1 MVMTVLIK
9 HILQTAQER
18 GHNTAFFYFENNE
31 EKTLSYDKFRRLIFS
46 FAGAIRSQ
54 TIAPGSLAI
63 LVGENSPAWPAAYCA
78 AHLCGLTVAH
88 GDTRF
93 TEAEFTTIERFTKP
107 ALILCG
113 RAFSNMFSS
122 GVPRIYLEDIDPAPT
137 DRVPEII
144 PLAPGQPM
152 SIIFTSGTTS
162 DPKGVM
168 LSEEN
173 FISNIAMLESMQG
186 LITGRDRV
194 LAMLPLHH
202 VYPFTCTVL
211 APLYFGA
218 AIIYPRSLKGE
229 DIFAAVKNYGA
240 TAFVAIP
247 RVLELLCDRIFQTAA
262 AQPKIKQALFYAL
275 LKISDVLLPLGINPG
290 KRLFSTIHRNFKGF
304 RFFAS
309 GGARLDADVHKKLRA
324 LGFRIIEAYGLTETS
339 PIAAMNTL
347 SEQVPGSVGRA
358 APGVSIKIEKE
369 GPRLEQGEICIKGPN
384 VMMGY
389 FQRPD
394 LTAEAVVD
402 GWFHSGDLGYIDD
415 QGHLFI
421 TGRKKEVL
429 VLSNGKN
436 IYPEELEKL
445 YRQSEKIKEL
455 CITLLSE
462 DGREFLAVVIYPNK
476 DYFVREK
483 SASIYQDIKY
493 EVETIA
499 HTLPAYQRVTRI
511 ELVDEELP
519 KTSLGKIKRYRVAE
533 LVKEKSS
540 GAAAE
545 QEVPALEDQ
554 DPFLVFV
561 QQTQKL
567 KKFPSLKSNLETDL
581 GLDSL
586 AKLEF
591 FFAIEERYGIKIADE
606 QAGNILTLRDVKALI
621 AEDGQGDAGLE
632 TYVLQEKLVA
642 PPDIPLA
649 EHVAAG
655 NNPLLTLVRFCFYM
669 VCKTILKL
677 FFRARLEGA
686 ELLKTVQ
693 PPFIIAPNHNSY
705 IDGIVIYALLPFST
719 INRCFFVSLV
729 QMFGRLPLSI
739 LQKIGRIIL
748 TGTHDTAIRSLQY
761 SYQILKA
768 GGIMCVFPEGMRSL
782 DGAVAQPK
790 KGIGYAAQSSGAA
803 LLPVCIEGTQALLSR
818 KNPGLHRTKITVTI
832 LPPIAPE
839 GGLEDF
845 LGTWRRT
852 VQDYHDKKNPV

>member
-1 MVMTVLIK
+1 MTILIK
-9 HILQTAQER
+9 HILQTARDR
-18 GHNTAFFYFENNE
+18 GNESAFFYFENSE
-31 EKTLSYDKFRRLIFS
+31 EKTLSFAQFRKMIF
-46 FAGAIRSQ
+46 FGAAAIRSRN
-54 TIAPGSLAI
+54 IAPGSRVILA
-63 LVGENSPAWPAAYCA
+63 GENSPAWPAAYLA
-78 AHLCGLTVAH
+78 AHACGLTVAH
-88 GDTRF
+88 GDSRF
-93 TEAEFTTIERFTKP
+93 TEAEFKNIERFTKP

-113 RAFSNMFSS
+113 RAFSGMFSAD
-122 GVPRIYLEDIDPAPT
+122 VAKILLEDLAPAPAEG
-137 DRVPEII
+137 DPEII

-173 FISNIAMLESMQG
+173 FRSNIAMLASMNG

-229 DIFAAVKNYGA
+229 DIFAAVKNHGA

-262 AQPKIKQALFYAL
+262 AQPKIKQALFYGL
-275 LKISDVLLPLGINPG
+275 LKISDVLQPLGINPG
-290 KRLFSTIHRNFKGF
+290 KRLFSTIHRNFKGL

-309 GGARLDADVHKKLRA
+309 GGARLDTDVHKKLRA

-358 APGVSIKIEKE
+358 ALGVELKIEKADSH
-369 GPRLEQGEICIKGPN
+369 LDQGEICIKGPN

-389 FQRPD
+389 CQRQD
-394 LTAEAVVD
+394 LTAEVVID
-402 GWFHSGDLGYIDD
+402 GWFHSGDLGYLDD
-415 QGHLFI
+415 RGHLFI

-429 VLSNGKN
+429 VLSSGKN

-445 YRQSEKIKEL
+445 YRRSEKIKEL

-462 DGREFLAVVIYPNK
+462 GGREFLAVVIYPNK

-493 EVETIA
+493 EIETIA
-499 HTLPAYQRVTRI
+499 HALPSYQRVTRI

-533 LVKEKSS
+533 LVKEKAS
-540 GAAAE
+540 GAAAGDE
-545 QEVPALEDQ
+545 EPAQENQ
-554 DPFLVFV
+554 DPFLAFV
-561 QQTQKL
+561 QQTLKL
-567 KKFPSLKSNLETDL
+567 NKFPSLAGNLETDL

-591 FFAIEERYGIKIADE
+591 FFAIEERYGIKIAEE
-606 QAGNILTLRDVKALI
+606 QAGNIFTLRDMRALI
-621 AEDGQGDAGLE
+621 PDTASFEAEPESAMVAE
-632 TYVLQEKLVA
+632 LVTGA
-642 PPDIPLA
+642 PDIPLA
-649 EHVAAG
+649 QHVAIG
-655 NNPLLTLVRFCFYM
+655 NDALATAARFCFYM
-669 VCKTILKL
+669 LCKILLKL
-677 FFRARLEGA
+677 FFRARLEGLEQLRNA
-686 ELLKTVQ
+686 K

-705 IDGIVIYALLPFST
+705 IDGIVIYALLPFS
-719 INRCFFVSLV
+719 ILNRCFFVSLV
-729 QMFGRLPLSI
+729 QMFGRLPLS
-739 LQKIGRIIL
+739 LAQKIGRIIL

-761 SYQILKA
+761 SYQILQA
-768 GGIMCVFPEGMRSL
+768 GGIMCVFPEGMRSV

-818 KNPGLHRTKITVTI
+818 KNPGLHCARITVTI

-839 GGLEDF
+839 GGLDDF
-845 LGTWRRT
+845 LGAWKKE
-852 VQDYHDKKNPV
+852 VQGYYDRKNKE

>member
-1 MVMTVLIK
+1 MTILIK
-9 HILQTAQER
+9 HILQTARYRENDR
-18 GHNTAFFYFENNE
+18 AFFYFENSE
-31 EKTLSYDKFRRLIFS
+31 EKTLTFAEFRRLVFCC
-46 FAGAIRSQ
+46 AGAIRSRN
-54 TIAPGSLAI
+54 IAPGSRVI
-63 LVGENSPAWPAAYCA
+63 LVGENSPAWPAAYLA
-78 AHLCGLTVAH
+78 AHVCGLTVAH
-88 GDTRF
+88 GDSRF
-93 TEAEFTTIERFTKP
+93 TEAEFKNIERFTQP

-113 RAFSNMFSS
+113 RAFSGMFS
-122 GVPRIYLEDIDPAPT
+122 GAVAKILLEDLSPALPEAE
-137 DRVPEII
+137 PEII

-173 FISNIAMLESMQG
+173 FRSNIAMLESMQG

-229 DIFAAVKNYGA
+229 DIFAAVKNHGA

-247 RVLELLCDRIFQTAA
+247 RALELLCDRIFQTVAA
-262 AQPKIKQALFYAL
+262 LPKSKQTIFRGL
-275 LKISDVLLPLGINPG
+275 LKISDLLQSLSINPG
-290 KRLFSTIHRNFKGF
+290 PWLFPAIHRNFKGF

-347 SEQVPGSVGRA
+347 VEQVPGSVGRA
-358 APGVSIKIEKE
+358 APGVTLKIEKDD
-369 GPRLEQGEICIKGPN
+369 PRLDQGEICIKGPN

-389 FQRPD
+389 FHRPD
-394 LTAEAVVD
+394 LTAEVVID

-429 VLSNGKN
+429 VLSSGKN

-445 YRQSEKIKEL
+445 YRRSEKIKEL
-455 CITLLSE
+455 CVTLLSE
-462 DGREFLAVVIYPNK
+462 GGREFLTVVVHPNK
-476 DYFVREK
+476 DYFLREK
-483 SASIYQDIKY
+483 TTSIYQEIKY
-493 EVETIA
+493 EIETIA
-499 HTLPAYQRVTRI
+499 QKLPSYQRVMRI

-519 KTSLGKIKRYRVAE
+519 KTALGKVKRYRVAE
-533 LVKEKSS
+533 LVHEKASV
-540 GAAAE
+540 AAAE
-545 QEVPALEDQ
+545 QQVPAAEDR
-554 DPFLVFV
+554 DLFLTFV
-561 QQTQKL
+561 QQTLKL
-567 KKFPSLKSNLETDL
+567 KKLPSYAGNLETDL

-591 FFAIEERYGIKIADE
+591 FFAVEERYGIKIAEE
-606 QAGNILTLRDVKALI
+606 QAVNIFTLRDIRALI
-621 AEDGQGDAGLE
+621 PDTGAADAE
-632 TYVLQEKLVA
+632 QESALVA
-642 PPDIPLA
+642 ELVTVAPDIPL
-649 EHVAAG
+649 ERHVAIG
-655 NNPLLTLVRFCFYM
+655 NNALATAARFCFYM
-669 VCKTILKL
+669 LCKTLLKL
-677 FFRARLEGA
+677 FFQARLQGLEQLRNA
-686 ELLKTVQ
+686 P

-705 IDGIVIYALLPFST
+705 IDGIVIYALLPFSI

-729 QMFGRLPLSI
+729 QVFGRLPLS
-739 LQKIGRIIL
+739 LAQKIGRIIL

-761 SYQILKA
+761 SHQILGH
-768 GGIMCVFPEGMRSL
+768 GGIMCVFPEGQRSV

-818 KNPGLHRTKITVTI
+818 KNPGLHRANITVTI

-845 LGTWRRT
+845 LGAWKKQ
-852 VQDYHDKKNPV
+852 VQDYYDKKNRL

>member
-1 MVMTVLIK
+1 MTALIK
-9 HILQTAQER
+9 HILKTVRDR
-18 GHNTAFFYFENNE
+18 GDDSAFFYFENSE
-31 EKTLSYDKFRRLIFS
+31 EKTLTCSQFRGLIFS
-46 FAGAIRSQ
+46 CAAAIRSFS
-54 TIAPGSLAI
+54 IAPGSRAI
-63 LVGENSPAWPAAYCA
+63 LVGENSPAWPAAYLA

-88 GDTRF
+88 GDSRF
-93 TEAEFTTIERFTKP
+93 SKDEFKNIERFTKP

-113 RAFSNMFSS
+113 RAFSNMF
-122 GVPRIYLEDIDPAPT
+122 GGDVPKILLEDLAPALAEEE
-137 DRVPEII
+137 PEII

-173 FISNIAMLESMQG
+173 FLSNLAMLESMQG

-229 DIFAAVKNYGA
+229 DIFAAVKNYSA

-262 AQPKIKQALFYAL
+262 AQPKIKQALFYCL
-275 LKISDVLLPLGINPG
+275 LRISDVLQPLGINPG

-309 GGARLDADVHKKLRA
+309 GGARLDTDVHKKLRA

-358 APGVSIKIEKE
+358 ALGVELKIEKADSH
-369 GPRLEQGEICIKGPN
+369 LDQGEICIRGPN

-389 FQRPD
+389 CQRQD
-394 LTAEAVVD
+394 LTAEVVID
-402 GWFHSGDLGYIDD
+402 GWFHSGDLGYLDD
-415 QGHLFI
+415 RGHLFI

-429 VLSNGKN
+429 VLSSGKN

-445 YRQSEKIKEL
+445 YRQSERIKEL

-493 EVETIA
+493 EIETIA
-499 HTLPAYQRVTRI
+499 HTLPSYQRVTRI
-511 ELVDEELP
+511 ELVDEDLP

-533 LVKEKSS
+533 LLREKSS
-540 GAAAE
+540 SAAAE
-545 QEVPALEDQ
+545 REDLPAEDQ

-561 QQTQKL
+561 QQTLKL
-567 KKFPSLKSNLETDL
+567 KKIPSHKSNLDTDL

-591 FFAIEERYGIKIADE
+591 FFAVEERYRIKIAEE
-606 QAGNILTLRDVKALI
+606 QAGNIFTLRDIRALI
-621 AEDGQGDAGLE
+621 HDTASFEAEPESAMVAE
-632 TYVLQEKLVA
+632 LVTGA
-642 PPDIPLA
+642 PDIPLDR
-649 EHVAAG
+649 HVASGSNAAA
-655 NNPLLTLVRFCFYM
+655 TAARFCFYM
-669 VCKTILKL
+669 LCKTLLKL
-677 FFRARLEGA
+677 FFRARLEGV
-686 ELLKTVQ
+686 EHLRNTT

-705 IDGIVIYALLPFST
+705 IDGIVIYALLPFS
-719 INRCFFVSLV
+719 ILNRCFFVSLV
-729 QMFGRLPLSI
+729 QMFGRLPLS
-739 LQKIGRIIL
+739 LAQKIGRIIL

-768 GGIMCVFPEGMRSL
+768 GGIMCVFPEGMRSV

-818 KNPGLHRTKITVTI
+818 KNPGLHCTKITVTI

-839 GGLEDF
+839 GGLDDF

-852 VQDYHDKKNPV
+852 VQDYHDKKNRR

>member
-1 MVMTVLIK
+1 MTVLIK
-9 HILQTAQER
+9 HILQTVRDR
-18 GHNTAFFYFENNE
+18 GNDTAFFYFENSE
-31 EKTLSYDKFRRLIFS
+31 EKTLTCSQFRGLIFS
-46 FAGAIRSQ
+46 CAAAIRSFS
-54 TIAPGSLAI
+54 IAPGSRAI
-63 LVGENSPAWPAAYCA
+63 LVGENSPAWPAAYLA

-88 GDTRF
+88 GDSRF
-93 TEAEFTTIERFTKP
+93 SEDEFKNIERFTKP

-113 RAFSNMFSS
+113 RAFSNMFGSD
-122 GVPRIYLEDIDPAPT
+122 VPKILLEDLTPAPAEGE
-137 DRVPEII
+137 PEII

-173 FISNIAMLESMQG
+173 FLSNIAMLASMNG

-275 LKISDVLLPLGINPG
+275 LKISDVLQPLGINPG

-309 GGARLDADVHKKLRA
+309 GGARLDTDVHKKLRA
-324 LGFRIIEAYGLTETS
+324 LGFKIIEAYGLTETS

-358 APGVSIKIEKE
+358 ALGVELKIEKADSH
-369 GPRLEQGEICIKGPN
+369 LDQGEICIRGPN

-389 FQRPD
+389 CQRQD
-394 LTAEAVVD
+394 LTAEVVID
-402 GWFHSGDLGYIDD
+402 GWFHSGDLGYLDD
-415 QGHLFI
+415 RGHLFI

-429 VLSNGKN
+429 VLSSGKN

-476 DYFVREK
+476 DYFMREK

-493 EVETIA
+493 EIETIA
-499 HTLPAYQRVTRI
+499 HTLPSYQRVTRI

-519 KTSLGKIKRYRVAE
+519 KTSLGKIKRYRVVE
-533 LVKEKSS
+533 LVKEKAS

-545 QEVPALEDQ
+545 REDLPAEDQ

-561 QQTQKL
+561 QQTLKL
-567 KKFPSLKSNLETDL
+567 KKFPSLAGNLETDL

-591 FFAIEERYGIKIADE
+591 YFAVEERYGIKIAEE

-642 PPDIPLA
+642 PPRYSP
-649 EHVAAG
+649 
-655 NNPLLTLVRFCFYM
+655 R
-669 VCKTILKL
+669 
-677 FFRARLEGA
+677 RA
-686 ELLKTVQ
+686 
-693 PPFIIAPNHNSY
+693 
-705 IDGIVIYALLPFST
+705 
-719 INRCFFVSLV
+719 C
-729 QMFGRLPLSI
+729 
-739 LQKIGRIIL
+739 
-748 TGTHDTAIRSLQY
+748 
-761 SYQILKA
+761 
-768 GGIMCVFPEGMRSL
+768 
-782 DGAVAQPK
+782 
-790 KGIGYAAQSSGAA
+790 GYG
-803 LLPVCIEGTQALLSR
+803 
-818 KNPGLHRTKITVTI
+818 K
-832 LPPIAPE
+832 
-839 GGLEDF
+839 
-845 LGTWRRT
+845 
-852 VQDYHDKKNPV
+852 

>member
-1 MVMTVLIK
+1 
-9 HILQTAQER
+9 
-18 GHNTAFFYFENNE
+18 
-31 EKTLSYDKFRRLIFS
+31 
-46 FAGAIRSQ
+46 
-54 TIAPGSLAI
+54 
-63 LVGENSPAWPAAYCA
+63 
-78 AHLCGLTVAH
+78 
-88 GDTRF
+88 
-93 TEAEFTTIERFTKP
+93 
-107 ALILCG
+107 
-113 RAFSNMFSS
+113 
-122 GVPRIYLEDIDPAPT
+122 
-137 DRVPEII
+137 
-144 PLAPGQPM
+144 
-152 SIIFTSGTTS
+152 
-162 DPKGVM
+162 
-168 LSEEN
+168 
-173 FISNIAMLESMQG
+173 G

-262 AQPKIKQALFYAL
+262 AQPKIKQALFYGL
-275 LKISDVLLPLGINPG
+275 LKISDVLQPLGINPG

-309 GGARLDADVHKKLRA
+309 GGARLDVDVHKKLRA
-324 LGFRIIEAYGLTETS
+324 LGFKIIEAYGLTETS

-358 APGVSIKIEKE
+358 ALGVELKIEKADSH
-369 GPRLEQGEICIKGPN
+369 LDQGEICIRGSN
-384 VMMGY
+384 VMLGY
-389 FQRPD
+389 FQRQD
-394 LTAEAVVD
+394 LTAEVVID
-402 GWFHSGDLGYIDD
+402 GWFHSGDLGYLDD
-415 QGHLFI
+415 RGHLFI

-436 IYPEELEKL
+436 IYPEELENI
-445 YRQSEKIKEL
+445 YRQSAKIKEL
-455 CITLLSE
+455 CITLLAEGS
-462 DGREFLAVVIYPNK
+462 REFLTIVIYPNK

-493 EVETIA
+493 EIETLA
-499 HTLPAYQRVTRI
+499 QKLPAYQRVTRI

-533 LVKEKSS
+533 LLREKSS
-540 GAAAE
+540 SAAAE
-545 QEVPALEDQ
+545 REDIPAEDQ

-561 QQTQKL
+561 QQTLKL
-567 KKFPSLKSNLETDL
+567 KKIPSHKSNLETDL

-591 FFAIEERYGIKIADE
+591 FFAVEERYGIKIAEE
-606 QAGNILTLRDVKALI
+606 QAGNIFTLRDIRALI
-621 AEDGQGDAGLE
+621 PDTASAEAGPE
-632 TYVLQEKLVA
+632 SAMVAELVTGA
-642 PPDIPLA
+642 PDIPLDR
-649 EHVAAG
+649 HVTSG
-655 NNPLLTLVRFCFYM
+655 NNAAATAARFCFYM
-669 VCKTILKL
+669 LCKTLLKL
-677 FFRARLEGA
+677 FFRARLEGV
-686 ELLKTVQ
+686 EHLRNTK

-705 IDGIVIYALLPFST
+705 IDGIVIYALLPFS
-719 INRCFFVSLV
+719 ILNRCFFVSLV
-729 QMFGRLPLSI
+729 QMFGRLPLS
-739 LQKIGRIIL
+739 LAQKIGRIIL

-768 GGIMCVFPEGMRSL
+768 GGIMCVFPEGMRSV

-818 KNPGLHRTKITVTI
+818 KNPGRHRTKIIVTI
-832 LPPIAPE
+832 LPPIAPD
-839 GGLEDF
+839 GGMEDF
-845 LGTWRRT
+845 LGTWRVT
-852 VQDYHDKKNPV
+852 VQDYHDKKNTV